1 MFYVYILRS
10 VSDKKLYIGY
20 TENLQRRLKE
30 HNSGNNFSTKTRLP
44 LKIIY
49 YEAYFN
55 KEDAQEREL
64 FFKTGWG
71 RKYIAKI
78 LKNYFR
84 VGKI

>member
-20 TENLQRRLKE
+20 TDNLQRRIKE
-30 HNSGNNFSTKTRLP
+30 HNSGNNLSTKNRIP
-44 LKIIY
+44 FKVIY
-49 YEAYFN
+49 YEAYSN
-55 KEDAQEREL
+55 KQDAQEREL
-64 FFKTGWG
+64 FLKTGWG

>member
-1 MFYVYILRS
+1 MFYIYILRS
-10 VSDKKLYIGY
+10 LSDKKLYIGY
-20 TENLQRRLKE
+20 TDNLQRRIKE
-30 HNSGNNFSTKTRLP
+30 HNSGNNFSTKNRLP
-44 LKIIY
+44 LKLVY
-49 YEAYFN
+49 YEAYCD
-55 KEDAQEREL
+55 KQDALEREI